1 MVIAGFPGI
10 GDGRD
15 SKNGPPVA
23 VGIVRENET
32 PFGFASR
39 QGASEVSHDRV
50 VVAVAD
56 EHDGERTEQL
66 DKEAPRP
73 SFGQV
78 CTAKIGVREH
88 QLMGPVK
95 APMNV
100 DDAIERPSQ
109 RKGGCPE
116 QLGSAGKRGRS
127 GGIEQAVEIGGDN
140 ANCARVRVETQQVA
154 VDVGRCGS
162 LAAAIR
168 LEFSRS
174 DFVDPHALVLESAQK
189 SVVRFLI
196 APVHAGVRG
205 NRVSE
210 RSEVRQTGG
219 FGHRDAGAG
228 EDHQPTVAECR
239 AEWFGESDA
248 GARHE
253 LMEDNCF
260 MNS

>member
-1 MVIAGFPGI
+1 MSRKNRVRVIEGEAIIHPTGEQGIALAEIAGTEQRGEILALVEPLQPPGVDCGLGEEVCLGRVGESFVDDIGFAIVERWRLPRDLRDFVPPIEHTAPCVVREAVNPLAQPAMVIAGFPGI

-100 DDAIERPSQ
+100 DDAIERPS
-109 RKGGCPE
+109 PAE
-116 QLGSAGKRGRS
+116 GR
-127 GGIEQAVEIGGDN
+127 V
-140 ANCARVRVETQQVA
+140 
-154 VDVGRCGS
+154 
-162 LAAAIR
+162 
-168 LEFSRS
+168 
-174 DFVDPHALVLESAQK
+174 P
-189 SVVRFLI
+189 
-196 APVHAGVRG
+196 
-205 NRVSE
+205 
-210 RSEVRQTGG
+210 
-219 FGHRDAGAG
+219 
-228 EDHQPTVAECR
+228 
-239 AEWFGESDA
+239 
-248 GARHE
+248 
-253 LMEDNCF
+253 
-260 MNS
+260 